1 MLDKTKNEIYLQQIL
16 LTILIYSNLKLK
28 KFDNVKKFYDHF
40 DLNNAIFP
48 IKFLKAKFLFLS
60 NSKNFAINYYY
71 KLLKDYENYDI
82 EKDKKNFKNIITIE
96 TFHSNFQYFQ
106 NLFYYL
112 FSLNN
117 IDSKI
122 KKCYFEIKI
131 CLCESGNYLKS
142 FELIEKLYH
151 KYSKDLMIM
160 YECCLSA
167 IYINNIEKYNY
178 YLYNIK
184 KLKEENENNEEYK
197 KIIDNYI
204 NFCEVLFNI
213 VERNFDEAH
222 EKIKNI
228 LNVLPENNILK
239 NNSFIMELYS
249 NKIHTFKSLKKT
261 KYNFKQLRDSKNN
274 EDLELEIINYNI
286 KEMNENLPFS

>member
-1 MLDKTKNEIYLQQIL
+1 
-16 LTILIYSNLKLK
+16 
-28 KFDNVKKFYDHF
+28 
-40 DLNNAIFP
+40 
-48 IKFLKAKFLFLS
+48 
-60 NSKNFAINYYY
+60 
-71 KLLKDYENYDI
+71 
-82 EKDKKNFKNIITIE
+82 
-96 TFHSNFQYFQ
+96 
-106 NLFYYL
+106 
-112 FSLNN
+112 
-117 IDSKI
+117 
-122 KKCYFEIKI
+122 
-131 CLCESGNYLKS
+131 
-142 FELIEKLYH
+142 
-151 KYSKDLMIM
+151 MIM

-167 IYINNIEKYNY
+167 IYINNIEKYNF

-222 EKIKNI
+222 EKIRNI

-249 NKIHTFKSLKKT
+249 NKIHTLKGLKKT